1 MLDFI
6 TKFFKREEASKTLAK
21 ERLRLVLMSDRV
33 SLAPDIFDEMKGE
46 MLAVIRRYLDI
57 DERALDMHFEN
68 LERQFALLANIPVL
82 KVRSAEEIRASAR
95 PLVYMAGNGSNGN
108 GSSANG
114 VAVIE
119 PDDTHASSETNG
131 VHRVQQ
137 PRRRRRRRRATPS
150 AQPLDEQAQ
159 DEQPQTEQP
168 QTEQPQDP
176 QPGPEPAPEI
186 PPPDIP

>member
-82 KVRSAEEIRASAR
+82 KVRTAEEIMEAAA
-95 PLVYMAGNGSNGN
+95 AGAAANGAASNGHSSN
-108 GSSANG
+108 GA
-114 VAVIE
+114 AEII
-119 PDDTHASSETNG
+119 
-131 VHRVQQ
+131 
-137 PRRRRRRRRATPS
+137 
-150 AQPLDEQAQ
+150 Q
-159 DEQPQTEQP
+159 DSNCE
-168 QTEQPQDP
+168 
-176 QPGPEPAPEI
+176 GGI
-186 PPPDIP
+186 